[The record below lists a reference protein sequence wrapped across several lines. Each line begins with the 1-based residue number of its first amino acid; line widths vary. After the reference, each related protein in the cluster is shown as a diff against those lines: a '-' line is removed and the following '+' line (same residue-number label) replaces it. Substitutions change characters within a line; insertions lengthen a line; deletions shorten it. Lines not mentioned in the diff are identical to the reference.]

1 MHKARVQVQSK
12 VGKGTAFVIIF
23 PPCALQ
29 SKVDANGAHEA
40 EVVENVHPLP
50 EDDTVEQEGENR
62 DV

>member
-1 MHKARVQVQSK
+1 M
-12 VGKGTAFVIIF
+12 GKGTAFVIIF